1 MFMKP
6 TEFGLTKSELLFAML
21 RDWDPIGISD
31 IPEAKDEYDAYAD
44 LVLGML
50 INENATAEDIAN
62 YLFNIATEHM
72 ALSDR
77 EMAKLCERTA
87 AAIVALRSNYSSMEE
102 LDHKPCGTGTSVA
115 VLRHSGP
122 CASACARCEV
132 AGGRHAR

>member
-1 MFMKP
+1 MVHE
-6 TEFGLTKSELLFAML
+6 TDRVRTNKSELLFAML

-50 INENATAEDIAN
+50 INENATAEEIAN

-77 EMAKLCERTA
+77 EMGEAVREDCSSNRGAPIKLLVYGRARSQTMWDRNIGCGAASLWSMRFGLCE
-87 AAIVALRSNYSSMEE
+87 V
-102 LDHKPCGTGTSVA
+102 
-115 VLRHSGP
+115 
-122 CASACARCEV
+122 
-132 AGGRHAR
+132 